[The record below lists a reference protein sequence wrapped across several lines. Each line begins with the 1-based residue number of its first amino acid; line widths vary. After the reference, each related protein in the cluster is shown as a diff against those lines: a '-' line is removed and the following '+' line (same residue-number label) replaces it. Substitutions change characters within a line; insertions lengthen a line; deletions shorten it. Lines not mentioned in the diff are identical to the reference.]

1 MRAKALLVLLGV
13 TALAAYYVGRQSNH
27 VSNAPV
33 AAGAQPQHPVAKLV
47 AFSAPVSPSVAAA
60 ATSSASNNP
69 APTIKTKPE
78 KVAASARSHKA
89 RGREVSPPP
98 SPATKP

>member
-13 TALAAYYVGRQSNH
+13 TALAAYYAGRQSSH
-27 VSNAPV
+27 VSNAAV
-33 AAGAQPQHPVAKLV
+33 AQPQHPGAKLV
-47 AFSAPVSPSVAAA
+47 AFEAPVPPSIAAA
-60 ATSSASNNP
+60 ATSSASSNP

-78 KVAASARSHKA
+78 KVAASARSHKG
-89 RGREVSPPP
+89 RGREASKPP